1 MAPGESNRPELW
13 AVGGLQRAGDHRVT
27 RRSHPDA
34 ITVNGFPSIERY
46 LAATCAQGSHNSS
59 APSHTVSQ
67 RHRDDPLEVG
77 EVEWLV
83 DISERAELEG
93 LTSERGVG
101 IPGDHDYSGG
111 WSDRTDSF
119 EQFDAVRPGQR
130 YVEQNQLGSRE
141 DRELQAL
148 IARQGTEDTVALC
161 SETSMEDVDHIRV
174 VVDYKNPAGWRCRRH
189 GCGPSFIREPLLPNC
204 YRW

>member
-46 LAATCAQGSHNSS
+46 LAATCAQGSHKSS
-59 APSHTVSQ
+59 APSNTVSQ

-83 DISERAELEG
+83 DVRKRAELEG
-93 LTSERGVG
+93 LTSKRGVC
-101 IPGDHDYSGG
+101 IPGDDDHSGSWIG
-111 WSDRTDSF
+111 RTDSF
-119 EQFDAVRPGQR
+119 EQFDAVRPGKVE
-130 YVEQNQLGSRE
+130 VEQNQLGSGE
-141 DRELQAL
+141 YGELQT
-148 IARQGTEDTVALC
+148 IVARQCTEDTVALF
-161 SETSMEDVDHIRV
+161 SE
-174 VVDYKNPAGWRCRRH
+174 
-189 GCGPSFIREPLLPNC
+189 
-204 YRW
+204 